1 MIKSKSWKIRG
12 NALLSSVLVLTTCL
26 IFIQFYLEIYQESME
41 NNFLLVDYLI
51 NNWFACSNNLI
62 SIKMFKR

>member
-26 IFIQFYLEIYQESME
+26 IFVQFYLEVYQESME
-41 NNFLLVDYLI
+41 NNFLLIEYLI
-51 NNWFACSNNLI
+51 NN
-62 SIKMFKR
+62 